1 MSKNLFTLFL
11 VNRFCEF
18 KNKHSVKPKHFK
30 KCQNVKVKN
39 KTTFYTFSG
48 NSAGLKRKLCK
59 QKQKEKK
66 IREIDQI

>member
-1 MSKNLFTLFL
+1 MYR
-11 VNRFCEF
+11 V
-18 KNKHSVKPKHFK
+18 KHI
-30 KCQNVKVKN
+30 
-39 KTTFYTFSG
+39 TTFYTFSG